1 MGILDFIKGGVREM
15 MIARPDDKKD
25 LLVYKHPDGTI
36 PMYSQLTVDADE
48 AAVFFR
54 DGSIVGVLRSA
65 GVGQRHTLSAQ
76 NIPFLSNAVDALTGG
91 NIFTT
96 DLFFVTTRPIYEQQF
111 GGELGLMEDPLL
123 GEMIAPR
130 IFGNFAFEITDPAT
144 FIMKFVGL
152 KQAGNN
158 DQVLGWVRGLFM
170 NSVRTVMGQVLIE
183 QQTSMLQLMA
193 MQQTLAERFT
203 HSAPDLNAIGCRIL
217 QMGQFNLNLADED
230 KQRLQEAQSEIGVAK
245 RAARV
250 ANIGVAQAAA
260 EAQQKQFGLDQ
271 TFQQDARYVN
281 QLAGSYQNYAA
292 GQALIGAG
300 KGMAEGG
307 GAGGAGGDGGNAM
320 LGGASLG
327 VGIAMAQQLARGVM
341 GAGSGPVGGAGP
353 GPTAGGPA
361 PSTGGAEAKGP
372 GPVMCPGC
380 AKQVAPGKFC
390 AECGTSLVPKKRVCP
405 SCGVEGAPN
414 ARFCAECGTAFAQ
427 EA

>member
-15 MIARPDDKKD
+15 MIARADDKKD
-25 LLVYKHPDGTI
+25 LLVYKHPDPTI

-76 NIPFLSNAVDALTGG
+76 NIPFLSNAVDALTGA

-96 DLFFVTTRPIYEQQF
+96 DLFFVTTRTVYDQQF

-123 GEMIAPR
+123 GEMITPR
-130 IFGNFAFEITDPAT
+130 IFGNFSFEIVDPAA
-144 FIMKFVGL
+144 FILKFVGL
-152 KQAGNN
+152 KQAGSN
-158 DQVLGWVRGLFM
+158 DDVLRWVKGLFM

-193 MQQTLAERFT
+193 LQQSLAERFT
-203 HSAPDLNAIGCRIL
+203 RSAPDLNAIGCRIV
-217 QMGQFNLNLADED
+217 QMGQFNLNLSDDD
-230 KQRLQEAQSEIGVAK
+230 KARLQEAQSEIGAAK

-250 ANIGVAQAAA
+250 ANIGISKAQA
-260 EAQQKQFGLDQ
+260 EAQQKQFQLDQ
-271 TFQQDARYVN
+271 SFQQDARYVQ

-307 GAGGAGGDGGNAM
+307 GAGGDAGGAM

-327 VGIAMAQQLARGVM
+327 VGIAMAQQLAQGVM
-341 GAGSGPVGGAGP
+341 GGAARPGHGAGGGGGGGGAGP
-353 GPTAGGPA
+353 APA
-361 PSTGGAEAKGP
+361 PGGAL
-372 GPVMCPGC
+372 VSCPAC
-380 AKQVAPGKFC
+380 SAQVVPGKFC
-390 AECGTSLVPKKRVCP
+390 AECGSSLAPKKRSCS
-405 SCGVEGAPN
+405 SCGTEGQPT
-414 ARFCAECGTAFAQ
+414 ARFCASCGTAFAQ
-427 EA
+427 ES

>member
-1 MGILDFIKGGVREM
+1 MGIIDFIKGGVREM

-25 LLVYKHPDGTI
+25 LLVYKHPDTSI

-54 DGSIVGVLRSA
+54 DGAIVGVLRSA

-76 NIPFLSNAVDALTGG
+76 NIPFLSHAVDSLTGG
-91 NIFTT
+91 NIFVT

-111 GGELGLMEDPLL
+111 GGELGVMEDPLL
-123 GEMIAPR
+123 GEMITPR
-130 IFGNFAFEITDPAT
+130 IFGNFAFEITDPAP

-152 KQAGNN
+152 KQAGTN
-158 DQVLGWVRGLFM
+158 DQVLGWVKGLFM
-170 NSVRTVMGQVLIE
+170 NSVRTVMGQVLVE

-193 MQQTLAERFT
+193 MQQSLAERFT
-203 HSAPDLNAIGCRIL
+203 QSAPDLNAIGCRIV
-217 QMGQFNLNLADED
+217 QVGQFNLNLADED
-230 KQRLQEAQSEIGVAK
+230 KARLQEAQSEIGTAK

-260 EAQQKQFGLDQ
+260 EAQQKQFALDQ
-271 TFQQDARYVN
+271 TFNQDSRYVN

-307 GAGGAGGDGGNAM
+307 GGDGGAM
-320 LGGASLG
+320 VGGASLG
-327 VGIAMAQQLARGVM
+327 VGFAMAQQLARGAIM
-341 GAGSGPVGGAGP
+341 SPGGAPAAANP
-353 GPTAGGPA
+353 GMGGA
-361 PSTGGAEAKGP
+361 PSPASTP
-372 GPVMCPGC
+372 GLVTCPGC

-390 AECGTSLVPKKRVCP
+390 AECGVSLAPKKRKCS
-405 SCGVEGAPN
+405 SCGIEGAPN